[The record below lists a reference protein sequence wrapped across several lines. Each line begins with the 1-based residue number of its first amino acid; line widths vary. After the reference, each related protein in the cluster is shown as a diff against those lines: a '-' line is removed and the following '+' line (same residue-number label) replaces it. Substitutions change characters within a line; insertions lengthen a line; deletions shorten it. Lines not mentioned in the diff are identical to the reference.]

1 MPKRLLSMHE
11 PLDVLASGA
20 AVAPRASVL
29 RLDVVPSRT
38 LVVVEVNAGIVGQ
51 EGMKRWNPSH
61 C

>member
-1 MPKRLLSMHE
+1 MHE